1 VGGACFGGQTW
12 FNKKDFQ
19 VMQGDGMSL
28 EEEKEKDQSND
39 ILDESSYVVSEL
51 SMELDGL
58 DTDDSSDNTAQERH
72 PTILNSNSNTTY
84 LLNNEGSVGRR
95 GRAREMFYYVVSKQE
110 IEDKKESTL
119 FNFAI
124 PIICYGIVAVWYA
137 TVFLSVD
144 DY

>member
-1 VGGACFGGQTW
+1 VGGAGFGGQTW
-12 FNKKDFQ
+12 FIKKDFQ
-19 VMQGDGMSL
+19 VMQGGGMSL

-39 ILDESSYVVSEL
+39 AHNESSYVVSEL

-58 DTDDSSDNTAQERH
+58 DVDDSSDNTAQEIH
-72 PTILNSNSNTTY
+72 PTIPNSNSNTTH
-84 LLNNEGSVGRR
+84 LLKNEGIGGRR
-95 GRAREMFYYVVSKQE
+95 DRAREMFYYVVSKQE
-110 IEDKKESTL
+110 IEDKEESTL

-137 TVFLSVD
+137 TVFFSVD